1 MVNASFDIEDGGGYV
16 TIEREEA
23 LNALDTPTKAA
34 ITDRLRNWRDED
46 AVRAVVLRSEGDRAF
61 CAGGDINE
69 IPEVDYSLS
78 YFTETWGELFA
89 VMRDLGKPTVAAVRG
104 YALGGGFD
112 LVLHTDIPIAAHDAM
127 LGQPEAG
134 LGIVNH
140 FAPPMLLATVGQKK
154 TMDLMLTGEPV
165 SGEEAAA
172 LGLVS
177 RSVPAEALDDEVESV
192 VASIAEKSPR
202 VMRKLKA
209 GIHEVTEMHP
219 REGQAYLE
227 EVSLDAARNDP
238 DYREG
243 VEAQLED
250 REPDWPDER

>member
-1 MVNASFDIEDGGGYV
+1 MVNASFEIDDGGGYV

-34 ITDRLRNWRDED
+34 ITERLRDWRDED

-61 CAGGDINE
+61 CAGGDIKE

-78 YFTETWGELFA
+78 YFTETWGELFEA
-89 VMRDLGKPTVAAVRG
+89 MRDLGKPTIAAVRG

-112 LVLHTDIPIAAHDAM
+112 LVCHTDIPIAADDAM
-127 LGQPEAG
+127 LGQPESG

-140 FAPPMLLATVGQKK
+140 FAPPVLLRTVGQKK
-154 TMDLMLTGEPV
+154 ALDLLLTGEPI
-165 SGEEAAA
+165 SGAEAAE

-177 RSVPAEALDDEVESV
+177 RSVPAEELDAEVESV

-209 GIHEVTEMHP
+209 GIHDAMELSPAEG
-219 REGQAYLE
+219 REHLE
-227 EVSLDAARNDP
+227 EIALAAARTDP

-250 REPDWPDER
+250 REPEWASED

>member
-1 MVNASFDIEDGGGYV
+1 MVNASFEVTDGGGYV
-16 TIEREEA
+16 TIERAEA

-34 ITDRLRNWRDED
+34 ITDRLRDWRADD

-69 IPEVDYSLS
+69 IPEVDYSLE
-78 YFTETWGELFA
+78 YFTETWGELFET
-89 VMRDLGKPTVAAVRG
+89 MRTLGKPTIAAVRG

-112 LVLHTDIPIAAHDAM
+112 LVLHTDIPIAADDAL

-140 FAPPMLLATVGQKK
+140 FAPPMLLRTVGQKK
-154 TMDLMLTGEPV
+154 TMDLMLTGEPI
-165 SGEEAAA
+165 SGREAAE

-177 RSVPAEALDDEVESV
+177 RSVPAGDVEAEVEDV
-192 VASIAEKSPR
+192 VEAIAAKSPR
-202 VMRKLKA
+202 VMGKLKT
-209 GIHEVTEMHP
+209 GIHEAVERSPADGRSH
-219 REGQAYLE
+219 LE
-227 EVSLDAARNDP
+227 EIAHDAARYDP

-243 VEAQLED
+243 VDAELED
-250 REPDWPDER
+250 REPEWPPEP

>member
-1 MVNASFDIEDGGGYV
+1 MVNASFDVDDGGGYV

-23 LNALDTPTKAA
+23 LNALDTPTKEA
-34 ITDRLRNWRDED
+34 ITDQLREWRDDD
-46 AVRAVVLRSEGDRAF
+46 AVRAVVFRSAGDRAF
-61 CAGGDINE
+61 CAGGDIDE

-78 YFTETWGELFA
+78 YFTETWEALFET
-89 VMRDLGKPTVAAVRG
+89 MRTLGKPTIAAVQG

-112 LVLHTDIPIAAHDAM
+112 LVMHTDLPIAADDAL
-127 LGQPEAG
+127 LGQPESG

-154 TMDLMLTGEPV
+154 TMDLMLTGEPIT
-165 SGEEAAA
+165 GEAAA
-172 LGLVS
+172 ELGLVS
-177 RSVPAEALDDEVESV
+177 RSVPADDLDDEVESV
-192 VASIAEKSPR
+192 VAAIAEKSPR

-209 GIHEVTEMHP
+209 GINTAAELSP
-219 REGQAYLE
+219 AAGREHLE
-227 EVSLDAARNDP
+227 RVSLHAARNDP

-250 REPDWPDER
+250 REPDWPADP

>member
-1 MVNASFDIEDGGGYV
+1 MVNASFEIVDGGGYV

-23 LNALDTPTKAA
+23 LNALDTPTKEA
-34 ITDRLRNWRDED
+34 ITDRLRDWRDDD
-46 AVRAVVLRSEGDRAF
+46 AVRAVVFRGAGDRAF
-61 CAGGDINE
+61 CAGGDIDE

-78 YFTETWGELFA
+78 YFTETWETLFET
-89 VMRDLGKPTVAAVRG
+89 MRSLGKPTVAAVGG

-112 LVLHTDIPIAAHDAM
+112 LVMHTDIPIAADDAR

-154 TMDLMLTGEPV
+154 TMDLMLTGEPI
-165 SGEEAAA
+165 SGREAAE

-177 RSVPAEALDDEVESV
+177 RSVPADELDDEVASV

-209 GIHEVTEMHP
+209 GINAAAEMSP
-219 REGQAYLE
+219 AAGREHLE
-227 EVSLDAARNDP
+227 RVSLAAARNDP

-243 VEAQLED
+243 VAAQLED
-250 REPDWPDER
+250 REPDWPDEP